1 MTEQEAEN
9 LKVGDIIRIPGNSNR
24 RFYVCIL
31 IEGKIPKMLST
42 QFQAYKSHILWCED
56 STGRSYPEG
65 ECPFQFH
72 TWKKHPSIMTGRIP
86 YYKHFTGR
94 FNYNISLVSE
104 PPQRQS
110 PSPTRKGAMIEFRF
124 AEIPK

>member
-1 MTEQEAEN
+1 MTLQEAIK
-9 LKVGDIIRIPGNSNR
+9 LKVGDIIRIPGNNNR

-31 IEGKIPKMLST
+31 IEGKIPKILTS
-42 QFQAYKSHILWCED
+42 QPQAYKSHILWYED

-72 TWKKHPSIMTGRIP
+72 TWEKHPSIITGHIP

-94 FNYNISLVSE
+94 FNCNISPVSE
-104 PPQRQS
+104 PPQRQKL
-110 PSPTRKGAMIEFRF
+110 SPTHKGVMIEFRF